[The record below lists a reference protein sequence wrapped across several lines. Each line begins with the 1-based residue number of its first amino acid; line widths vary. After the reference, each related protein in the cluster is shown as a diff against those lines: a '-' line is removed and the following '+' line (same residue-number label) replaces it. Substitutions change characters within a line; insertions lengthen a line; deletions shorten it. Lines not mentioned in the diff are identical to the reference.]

1 MFQKETPRRIRAQPG
16 SLLYPNNRTQG
27 EAGVRCTGPDNYAVL
42 ENAPTKRSARP
53 MGADL
58 KTRNVVLP
66 LADLEP
72 PKEGERRP
80 TMKPGTFVLI
90 VVGK

>member
-1 MFQKETPRRIRAQPG
+1 
-16 SLLYPNNRTQG
+16 
-27 EAGVRCTGPDNYAVL
+27 
-42 ENAPTKRSARP
+42 
-53 MGADL
+53 MGLDL

-80 TMKPGTFVLI
+80 TMKLGTFVLI